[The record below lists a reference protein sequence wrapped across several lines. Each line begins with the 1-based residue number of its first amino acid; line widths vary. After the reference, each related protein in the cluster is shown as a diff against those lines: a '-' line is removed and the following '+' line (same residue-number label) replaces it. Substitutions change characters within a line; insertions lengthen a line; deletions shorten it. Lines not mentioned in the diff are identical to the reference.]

1 MEALLLRPHRNV
13 TSEGTAGVTP
23 LCYYPARMI
32 VSAFMI
38 LTRTTAGG
46 DAAPVV
52 EMMLFPGEVYPG
64 SGINFTEDWQHP
76 VWWKHYFY
84 VRIETIHQKVQQV
97 NHHSATTHQG

>member
-1 MEALLLRPHRNV
+1 MVEALLLRPHRNV

-23 LCYYPARMI
+23 LCYYPPRMI

-52 EMMLFPGEVYPG
+52 EMMLFPGEDYPG
-64 SGINFTEDWQHP
+64 SEVNFTQD
-76 VWWKHYFY
+76 
-84 VRIETIHQKVQQV
+84 
-97 NHHSATTHQG
+97 